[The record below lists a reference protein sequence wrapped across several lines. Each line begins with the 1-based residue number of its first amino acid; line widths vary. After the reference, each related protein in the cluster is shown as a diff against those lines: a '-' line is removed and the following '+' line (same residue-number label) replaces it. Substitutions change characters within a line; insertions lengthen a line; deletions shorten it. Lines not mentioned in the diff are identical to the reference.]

1 MQGNMALCT
10 TQTIYI
16 PTIDAQIAQRRRDK
30 LDRQAY
36 RRQQQRAALGQP
48 TEVRFRR
55 RPTQPRPPKPSWY
68 LTLNNQHIEPYKA
81 TWNNPCTK
89 CHSCLLS
96 SEKNGWCCAQGKY
109 ILPNLQQYPPAFD
122 AFLRQNIRHIQPYA
136 RTLNNLFSFT
146 AIGFT
151 GKQHRYG
158 NGPASVV
165 ITGRVYHRMLNL
177 DTHDGSLKWF
187 LFDEQAYGHHQAG
200 TRQGVPELFTTACK
214 QLLED
219 CSPYL
224 HQLRHAIETTGP
236 DAFRIHLDRPVAG
249 GDVAAI
255 VNPYNLHEI
264 RGRRIVVSPIKGP
277 ASDFIDILSPFYEPL
292 QYPLLFPYG
301 KDGWSRAGGHAQT
314 PRWTQSWWYRY
325 RLLHEERFQQWGRL
339 TCEYLVDMFSRIED
353 ERLEYIRNGKQHQ
366 AQNLFQDDEDSGAI
380 EDEQDR
386 ELEQLFLG
394 TLPSSFL
401 GSRAWIS
408 ENVANALAICRDLG
422 KPSLFVTM
430 TTNPKW
436 PEIVQQ
442 LLPGQTA
449 ADRPTIVCR
458 AFKARL
464 DKLLQ
469 FFKSSY
475 FGGVVY
481 IISVIEFQKRGLPH
495 AHLLI
500 KVSYTSLVS

>member
-1 MQGNMALCT
+1 MRDNMALCT
-10 TQTIYI
+10 TQTIRQC
-16 PTIDAQIAQRRRDK
+16 TLDAQIAQRRRDK

-36 RRQQQRAALGQP
+36 RRRQQRAALGQS
-48 TEVRFRR
+48 VGVCSRR
-55 RPTQPRPPKPSWY
+55 LPAQPRPPKPPWY
-68 LTLNNQHIEPYKA
+68 LTLNKEHVEPYKP
-81 TWNNPCTK
+81 TWGAPCTL
-89 CHSCLLS
+89 CHSPLLS

-109 ILPNLQQYPPAFD
+109 KLPNLQQYPPAFD
-122 AFLRQNIRHIQPYA
+122 AFLRQNIQHIQPYA
-136 RTLNNLFSFT
+136 RTLNNLFAFT
-146 AIGFT
+146 AIGFS

-177 DTHDGSLKWF
+177 DTEDGSLKWF
-187 LFDEQAYGHHQAG
+187 LFDEQAQGHHQAG
-200 TRQGVPELFTTACK
+200 THQGVPEPFTTACK
-214 QLLED
+214 QLLEE

-224 HQLRHAIETTGP
+224 RQLRHAIQTTGP
-236 DAFRIHLDRPVAG
+236 NAFRIHLDRPVAG

-255 VNPYNLHEI
+255 INPYNLHEI

-277 ASDFIDILSPFYEPL
+277 VSDFIDILSPFYEPL

-301 KDGWSRAGGHAQT
+301 EDGWSRAASRTMT
-314 PRWTQSWWYRY
+314 PRLTQSWWYRF

-339 TCEYLVDMFSRIED
+339 TCEYLVDMFSRIEE
-353 ERLEYIRNGKQHQ
+353 ERLEYIRNGRQLQ
-366 AQNLFQDDEDSGAI
+366 ARDLFLDNEGDGTI
-380 EDEQDR
+380 EDDQDK

-394 TLPSSFL
+394 TLPSTFL

-422 KPSLFVTM
+422 NPSLFITM

-436 PEIVQQ
+436 PEIVQR

-449 ADRPTIVCR
+449 ADCPAIVCR
-458 AFKARL
+458 AFKGRM

-469 FFKSSY
+469 FFKSSR
-475 FGGVVY
+475 FGGIVYVV
-481 IISVIEFQKRGLPH
+481 SVIEFQKRGLPH
-495 AHLLI
+495 VHILI
-500 KVSYTSLVS
+500 KVSFVFL